1 MTKTPKLD
9 ASGKLEETPVKHVS
23 TNATIAVIAAAV
35 LLLYLVRLV
44 LLPFVVS
51 AIVAYICTPIVDRIA
66 AATRMPRGGVAFG
79 TGLVLAGI
87 AAALGYFGAPFVMHE
102 LQRAVHELG
111 DLKNFIH
118 QWIGGDSISLFGKTL
133 TDAQIA
139 ADISGAAQN
148 WIRQTGGFVALAAY
162 GFTGLFGVIL
172 AWVLLFYFLIGG
184 QTVWRGIVWLIP
196 PLDRPLVLLIWN
208 DLDPVLRRYFVGLVI
223 VVAYAST
230 AAYMGLGLI
239 LHAPHAGVLA
249 VLTGFLELIPIV
261 GPAASA
267 VIAGI
272 FTLHRAT
279 GPGAFLAYI
288 AYATA
293 LRISIDQFVGPIVL
307 GRAARVQPS
316 VVIFCFLAGAILFGV
331 AGVILAVPVALTIKV
346 ILGVL
351 YNEPLGSNV
360 KPKNL
365 PPA

>member
-1 MTKTPKLD
+1 VTTKPKQDAAGKLD
-9 ASGKLEETPVKHVS
+9 ETPVKHVS
-23 TNATIAVIAAAV
+23 TNATLAVIAAAV
-35 LLLYLVRLV
+35 LLLYLVRFI

-51 AIVAYICTPIVDRIA
+51 AIVAYVLAPVVDRIA
-66 AATRMPRGGVAFG
+66 AATRAPRGWVAFG
-79 TGLVLAGI
+79 VGLTLAGI

-102 LQRAVHELG
+102 LQRAVHEMG
-111 DLKNFIH
+111 DLKGFIH
-118 QWIGGDSISLFGKTL
+118 QWIGGNSISLFGKQL

-139 ADISGAAQN
+139 TDISSAAQKWVN
-148 WIRQTGGFVALAAY
+148 QTGGFVALAAF
-162 GFTGLFGVIL
+162 GFAGFFGVLL

-184 QTVWRGIVWLIP
+184 KAVWRGIVWLIP
-196 PLDRPLVLLIWN
+196 PLDRPLVMLIWK

-223 VVAYAST
+223 VVIYAST
-230 AAYMGLGLI
+230 AAYLGLGVI
-239 LHAPHAGVLA
+239 LHAPHAPVLA

-272 FTLHRAT
+272 FTLHSAR
-279 GPGAFLAYI
+279 GPGAILAYI

-293 LRISIDQFVGPIVL
+293 LRISIDQFIGPIVL

-331 AGVILAVPVALTIKV
+331 PGVIMAVPVALTIKV

-351 YNEPLGSNV
+351 YNEPLGSGV

>member
-1 MTKTPKLD
+1 MTKAPKQD

-23 TNATIAVIAAAV
+23 TNATIAVLAAAI
-35 LLLYLVRLV
+35 LLLYLVRFI
-44 LLPFVVS
+44 LLPFVAS
-51 AIVAYICTPIVDRIA
+51 AIVAYICTPLVDRA
-66 AATRMPRGGVAFG
+66 AALSKVPRGAVAFG
-79 TGLVLAGI
+79 VGLLLAAI
-87 AAALGYFGAPFVMHE
+87 AVALGYFGAPFVMHE
-102 LQRAVHELG
+102 LQRAVQELG
-111 DLKNFIH
+111 ALKNFIH
-118 QWIGGDSISLFGKTL
+118 RWIGGNSISLLGVQL

-139 ADISGAAQN
+139 ADISGAARN
-148 WIRQTGGFVALAAY
+148 WVHQVGGFVALAAF
-162 GFTGLFGVIL
+162 GFTGFFGVLL

-184 QTVWRGIVWLIP
+184 KVVWRGIVWLIP
-196 PLDRPLVLLIWN
+196 PLDRPLVMLIWN

-223 VVAYAST
+223 VVIYASA
-230 AAYMGLGLI
+230 AAYLGLGVI

-272 FTLHRAT
+272 FTIHGAR
-279 GPGAFLAYI
+279 GPGAILAYI

-293 LRISIDQFVGPIVL
+293 LRISIDQLIGPIVL

-331 AGVILAVPVALTIKV
+331 PGVIMAVPVALTIKV
-346 ILGVL
+346 VVGVL
-351 YNEPLGSNV
+351 YNEPPGSGV